1 MDNNTITATID
12 TEPEH
17 IYEPLDEYARRY
29 KDAHHKNAEEFFDEL
44 VVKSQVDIEANKKTV
59 TEIKK
64 LEAKKAASN
73 KQKTKYQTQK
83 VFLILLIVL
92 SIASLGVGL
101 YLAISGGL
109 LELYQILMMAGGV
122 IFLILAIVLLI
133 KVVNPHIKRL
143 AEEIRVLE
151 TEINKQIRIAYAQ
164 MAPLNN
170 LFYDGMAV
178 ELMRKTIPLI
188 RIDPMFDSKRYDYLV
203 GKFGLGNNN
212 DINRS
217 ALFIKSG
224 EINGNPFYVG
234 RDLVHRLGTKVYTG
248 SITITWTTQR
258 RVNGQWVT
266 QYHSQVLTASLEK
279 PCPYYHEQPYVVYG
293 NEAAPDLIF
302 HRQDSDAE
310 KMSEKQIERKVDRD
324 IKKLNRKAEKS
335 IAKGTNYTV
344 MANSEF
350 EVLFGA
356 RDRNHETQ
364 FRLLFTPLAQK
375 QLLHLMKDKT
385 IGYGDNFD
393 FIKYKMINTVI
404 PEHLLVANLNDVAG
418 YFYGYD
424 LEAMRIKFVAYND
437 RFLKD
442 MYFALA
448 PLLAIPLYQQQKPHE
463 YIYKDL
469 YDSYVCF
476 YEHERVA
483 NSMNASAF
491 IHPLSGTRNILK
503 TSVVKSGDFCDTVT
517 VTSYGYKT
525 INRTDYIARLG
536 GDGRTHM
543 VPVHWVE
550 YIPVTKESSMN
561 VHVVPEEKEKTR
573 ADKVKEMVE
582 QMRKGQGDEKSL
594 FMMAGFIAYING

>member
-1 MDNNTITATID
+1 MDNQTITATVD

-29 KDAHHKNAEEFFDEL
+29 KDAHTRNSEEFFDDL
-44 VVKSQVDIEANKKTV
+44 VNKSQVDIAENKKTV
-59 TEIKK
+59 TEIKR
-64 LEAKKAASN
+64 LETKKAASN
-73 KQKTKYQTQK
+73 KQKAKYQAQK
-83 VFLILLIVL
+83 VLLILLLVI
-92 SIASLGVGL
+92 SIAAIGIGL
-101 YLAISGGL
+101 YLAIDGGT
-109 LELYQILMMAGGV
+109 LETYQLLMMIGGV
-122 IFLILAIVLLI
+122 VFLILAIVLLV

-143 AEEIRVLE
+143 LQEI
-151 TEINKQIRIAYAQ
+151 KQIETDINQQVRIAYTQ
-164 MAPLNN
+164 MTPLNN

-188 RIDPMFDSKRYDYLV
+188 RIDPMFDSKRYDFLV
-203 GKFGLGNNN
+203 NKFGLANTY
-212 DINRS
+212 DVNRS
-217 ALFIKSG
+217 ALFVKSG
-224 EINGNPFYVG
+224 EINGNPFYLC

-248 SITITWTTQR
+248 SITIHWTSQR

-266 QYHSQVLTASLEK
+266 QHHSQVLTASVEK

-302 HRQDSDAE
+302 HRLDSDAE
-310 KMSEKQIERKVDRD
+310 KMSDKQIERKVDRD

-335 IAKGTNYTV
+335 IAKGTNFTV
-344 MANSEF
+344 MANAEF

-364 FRLLFTPLAQK
+364 FRLLFTPLAQR
-375 QLLHLMKDKT
+375 QLLHLMKDKK

-393 FIKYKMINTVI
+393 FIKHKMINTVI
-404 PEHLLVANLNDVAG
+404 PEHLISANLNDVAG

-424 LEAMRIKFVAYND
+424 LEAMRIKFVSYND

-442 MYFALA
+442 IYFALA

-483 NSMNASAF
+483 NAMNASEF
-491 IHPLSGTRNILK
+491 HHPLSSTRNILK
-503 TSVVKSGDFCDTVT
+503 TSVVKSGDFCDSLK

-525 INRTDYIARLG
+525 ANRTDYIARLG

-550 YIPVTKESSMN
+550 YTAVSKESSMSIK
-561 VHVVPEEKEKTR
+561 VVSEEQEKSR
-573 ADKVKEMVE
+573 YDKVKEMVD
-582 QMRKGQGDEKSL
+582 QIRKGEVDEKSL
-594 FMMAGFIAYING
+594 FIMSGFIATIDG